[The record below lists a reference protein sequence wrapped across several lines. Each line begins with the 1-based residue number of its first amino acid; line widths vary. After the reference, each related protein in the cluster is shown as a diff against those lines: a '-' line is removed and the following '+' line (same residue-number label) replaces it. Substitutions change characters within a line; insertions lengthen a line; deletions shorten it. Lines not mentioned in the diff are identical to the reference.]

1 MSDPFGV
8 ITQNPVLQIN
18 PAPNLI
24 GSNGGAAG
32 FNLPPIS
39 GPSPPR
45 PYKNVPDSLMG
56 FRKNGPNKASD
67 ETNYPVEQWV
77 HVDLGNGNSFVDA
90 MRGLN
95 PAHALE
101 RAYRN
106 WDTEPANITPLTPT
120 QAWQMDPS
128 LFPAHTML
136 GLSNAR

>member
-24 GSNGGAAG
+24 GANGAAG
-32 FNLPPIS
+32 FNLPPVS

-45 PYKNVPDSLMG
+45 PYKNVPDTLMG
-56 FRKNGPNKASD
+56 FRKNGTNKASD

-77 HVDLGNGNSFVDA
+77 HVDFGNGNSFVDA

-95 PAHALE
+95 PLHALE

-106 WDTEPANITPLTPT
+106 WDSTNPANITPITPQ
-120 QAWQMDPS
+120 QAQQIDPS
-128 LFPAHTML
+128 LFPPQSAL